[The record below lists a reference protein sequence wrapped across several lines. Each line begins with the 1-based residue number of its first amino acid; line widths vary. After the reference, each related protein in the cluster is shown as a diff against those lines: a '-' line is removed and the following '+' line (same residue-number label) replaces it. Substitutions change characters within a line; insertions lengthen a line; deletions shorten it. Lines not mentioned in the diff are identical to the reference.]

1 LVALRDI
8 DELKKKEIEYQ
19 EQLKTA
25 KLEAERANEAKTN
38 FLRRISHDI
47 RTPINGIRG
56 LVQMSHFYDDDLE
69 KLNESRDKV
78 MSSTD
83 HLIGSPVY
91 LKRILL
97 NFTSNAVKYNKVN
110 GAVGMNAHLIKPLVE
125 VDIVNAVMEF
135 VK

>member
-1 LVALRDI
+1 MAALRDI

-25 KLEAERANEAKTN
+25 KMEAERANEAKTN
-38 FLRRISHDI
+38 FLRKMSHDI

-56 LVQMSHFYDDDLE
+56 LVQMSHFYDDLE

-83 HLIGSPVY
+83 HMIRSPVY

-97 NFTSNAVKYNKVN
+97 NFTSNAVKYNKAN
-110 GAVGMNAHLIKPLVE
+110 GAAGMNAHLTKPLVE
-125 VDIVNAVMEF
+125 ADIVNAVMEF

>member
-1 LVALRDI
+1 LAALRDI

-25 KLEAERANEAKTN
+25 KMEAERANEAKTN
-38 FLRRISHDI
+38 FLRKMSHDI

-56 LVQMSHFYDDDLE
+56 LVQMSHFYDDLE

-83 HLIGSPVY
+83 HMIRSPVY

-97 NFTSNAVKYNKVN
+97 NFTSNAVKYNKAN
-110 GAVGMNAHLIKPLVE
+110 GAAGMNAHLTKPLVE
-125 VDIVNAVMEF
+125 ADIVNAVMEF